1 MRRFYRLT
9 SRSLPARRPGR
20 IPEMASNHWVT
31 ASVLIVAA
39 TVACVTPRLMSSGAG
54 GEAADRVA
62 DASPVEAA
70 LTAAREQGAASV
82 VVAEAGAPLF
92 MPRADPNA
100 AEGFTQLA
108 VQDGPPATAPVPPQ
122 ATRTPGPESDDE
134 DRPQPRHSLAG
145 LWAPNR
151 AACDKHEAART
162 GWLPMKITDRGAR
175 AGQTTCS
182 FRRLSG
188 EGSAWTAVAECSGP
202 RGHWVSNVRLGLEAS
217 SLTWSSARGVR
228 RYVRCDRFQV
238 AAR

>member
-1 MRRFYRLT
+1 
-9 SRSLPARRPGR
+9 
-20 IPEMASNHWVT
+20 MASNHWVT

-70 LTAAREQGAASV
+70 LTAASEQGAAGG

-100 AEGFTQLA
+100 AEGFTRLA

-122 ATRTPGPESDDE
+122 ATRTPGAESDDE

-151 AACDKHEAART
+151 AACDKHAAART

>member
-1 MRRFYRLT
+1 MVARRRRPPRAMAASAGSLGRPTGEPALSNCPHAVNALITDRAAHCESARWRRHMRRFYRLT

-20 IPEMASNHWVT
+20 VPEMASNHWVT

-70 LTAAREQGAASV
+70 LTAASEQGAAGG

-100 AEGFTQLA
+100 AEGFTRLA

-122 ATRTPGPESDDE
+122 ATRTPGAESD
-134 DRPQPRHSLAG
+134 
-145 LWAPNR
+145 
-151 AACDKHEAART
+151 
-162 GWLPMKITDRGAR
+162 
-175 AGQTTCS
+175 
-182 FRRLSG
+182 
-188 EGSAWTAVAECSGP
+188 
-202 RGHWVSNVRLGLEAS
+202 
-217 SLTWSSARGVR
+217 
-228 RYVRCDRFQV
+228 
-238 AAR
+238 

>member
-20 IPEMASNHWVT
+20 ISEMASNHRVT
-31 ASVLIVAA
+31 AAVLIVAA
-39 TVACVTPRLMSSGAG
+39 AVGCVTPRLMLSGAD
-54 GEAADRVA
+54 GEAADRLA
-62 DASPVEAA
+62 DASPVEEA
-70 LTAAREQGAASV
+70 LTPLREQGGGNV
-82 VVAEAGAPLF
+82 LVAGAVAPLF
-92 MPRADPNA
+92 VPTADLNP
-100 AEGFTQLA
+100 AEGFTQVA

-122 ATRTPGPESDDE
+122 AARTPGAESDGE

-145 LWAPNR
+145 VWAPHR
-151 AACDKHEAART
+151 AACDKHAAART

-228 RYVRCDRFQV
+228 RYVRCDRVQV

>member
-1 MRRFYRLT
+1 MRRFYRFT

-39 TVACVTPRLMSSGAG
+39 AACLTPGLMSSGAD

-70 LTAAREQGAASV
+70 LSPSKEQGTGNV
-82 VVAEAGAPLF
+82 LVAGAVAPLF
-92 MPRADPNA
+92 MPTADSNP
-100 AEGFTQLA
+100 AEGFTQVAL
-108 VQDGPPATAPVPPQ
+108 QDGPPATAPVPPQ
-122 ATRTPGPESDDE
+122 AARTLGSESDGE
-134 DRPQPRHSLAG
+134 DLPQPRHSLAG

-151 AACDKHEAART
+151 AACDKHAAART
-162 GWLPMKITDRGAR
+162 GWLPMKITERGAR

-202 RGHWVSNVRLGLEAS
+202 RGHWISNVRLGLEAS

>member
-1 MRRFYRLT
+1 MRRFYRFT

-39 TVACVTPRLMSSGAG
+39 AVACLTPGLMSSGA
-54 GEAADRVA
+54 DDDVA
-62 DASPVEAA
+62 DGLADPSRVEAA
-70 LTAAREQGAASV
+70 LPPSPEQAAGNV
-82 VVAEAGAPLF
+82 VVAGAVAPLF
-92 MPRADPNA
+92 MPTAEPNLAD
-100 AEGFTQLA
+100 GFAQVA
-108 VQDGPPATAPVPPQ
+108 VQEGASVIAPVPPQ
-122 ATRTPGPESDDE
+122 APRSAGTESDGE
-134 DRPQPRHSLAG
+134 DRSQPRHSLAG

-151 AACDKHEAART
+151 AACDKHAAART
-162 GWLPMKITDRGAR
+162 GWLPMKITERGAR

-202 RGHWVSNVRLGLEAS
+202 RGHWVSNVRLGLEAG

>member
-31 ASVLIVAA
+31 ASVVIVAA
-39 TVACVTPRLMSSGAG
+39 TVACVTPGLMSSGAD
-54 GEAADRVA
+54 GEAADRVTE
-62 DASPVEAA
+62 ASPVEAA
-70 LTAAREQGAASV
+70 LTAGREQGASSV

-100 AEGFTQLA
+100 AEGFTPVG
-108 VQDGPPATAPVPPQ
+108 VQDGPSAAPPAPPQ
-122 ATRTPGPESDDE
+122 AGQTPGSASDGE

-151 AACDKHEAART
+151 AACDKHAAART

>member
-20 IPEMASNHWVT
+20 IPEMASNHGAT

-39 TVACVTPRLMSSGAG
+39 AVACLAAGLISSGAG
-54 GEAADRVA
+54 DQTADRVA
-62 DASPVEAA
+62 EASPGAA
-70 LTAAREQGAASV
+70 AATISGEQGAASV

-100 AEGFTQLA
+100 AEGFTQFA

-122 ATRTPGPESDDE
+122 ATRTLGAESDDE

-151 AACDKHEAART
+151 AACDKHAAART

-202 RGHWVSNVRLGLEAS
+202 RGHWVSNVRLELGAS

-228 RYVRCDRFQV
+228 RYVRCDRYQV